1 MWNVNTKV
9 IPVMIRANGTRD
21 HSEIPEPLS
30 GKHEIKELRRT
41 AILSTAHSSR
51 NADIKVL
58 NVYHG
63 KYHYV

>member
-30 GKHEIKELRRT
+30 GKHEIKELQKT
-41 AILSTAHSSR
+41 SIFVTTLSENTNVQAQ
-51 NADIKVL
+51 NAQ
-58 NVYHG
+58 HG
-63 KYHYV
+63 